1 MYHFIR
7 FTSLLNKET
16 GSISKFLNGKEIQI
30 HIDLSFIFAFILYLK
45 DKIKI
50 LVKHQQLTFLR
61 KLLTVFNH

>member
-30 HIDLSFIFAFILYLK
+30 HIDLNFIFAFILYLR

-50 LVKHQQLTFLR
+50 LS
-61 KLLTVFNH
+61 NINN